1 MEIKGM
7 RILVSLICF
16 GAASFS
22 FSGCSTVP
30 ATGKS
35 ALLLMPESA
44 LIEQSNSL
52 FAEMRKN
59 ERVSRNAQHN
69 AMAQRVG
76 EKIAKVA
83 EADMPNVNW
92 QFVVFEGDQLNA
104 FALPGGQVG
113 IYTGIFNLVDEDS
126 DLATVV
132 SHEIA
137 HVTAQHGNQ
146 RMSRQMLVVAGGVI
160 LAAAT
165 QKQEDKTKNAM
176 LAAYGLGSQVGVV
189 LPFSRSQ
196 ELEADQLGLHY
207 MTRAGYN
214 PRRAIVFWEKMMQKK
229 NANMMPELL
238 STHPAHRTRIAALQK
253 QVEIAIDEHNSSQP
267 IPFVDPKT
275 KTK

>member
-1 MEIKGM
+1 M
-7 RILVSLICF
+7 RMSISLICL
-16 GAASFS
+16 GTALFS

-52 FAEMRKN
+52 FAEMRKK
-59 ERVSRNAQHN
+59 ERVSRNARHN
-69 AMAQRVG
+69 SMAQRVG
-76 EKIAKVA
+76 EKIAKIA
-83 EADMPNVNW
+83 EPDMPGVNW
-92 QFVVFEGDQLNA
+92 QFVVFEGDRLNA

-113 IYTGIFNLVDEDS
+113 IYTGIFDLVEEDS

-165 QKQEDKTKNAM
+165 QKQEDKTRNAM
-176 LAAYGLGSQVGVV
+176 MAAYGLGSQVGVV
-189 LPFSRSQ
+189 LPFSRGQ

-229 NANMMPELL
+229 NSNMMPELL
-238 STHPAHRTRIAALQK
+238 STHPAHRTRIAALEK
-253 QVEIAIDEHNSSQP
+253 QVEIAIDQHNAPKP
-267 IPFVDPKT
+267 IPFVDPNSQT
-275 KTK
+275 K

>member
-1 MEIKGM
+1 M
-7 RILVSLICF
+7 RILISLLCL
-16 GAASFS
+16 GSALLS

-44 LIEQSNSL
+44 LKEQSNSL
-52 FAEMRKN
+52 FAELKKK
-59 ERVSRNAQHN
+59 EKVSTNARHN

-92 QFVVFEGDQLNA
+92 QFVVFEGNQLNA

-113 IYTGIFNLVDEDS
+113 IYTGIFDLVEEDS

-137 HVTAQHGNQ
+137 HVSAQHGNQ
-146 RMSRQMLVVAGGVI
+146 RMSRQMLVVAGGVL

-165 QKQEDKTKNAM
+165 QKQETKKRNAM

-189 LPFSRSQ
+189 LPFSRGQ
-196 ELEADQLGLHY
+196 ELEADQVGLHY

-214 PRRAIVFWEKMMQKK
+214 PRRAIVFWEKMMMKSNPNK
-229 NANMMPELL
+229 MPEML
-238 STHPAHRTRIAALQK
+238 STHPAHRTRIAALEK
-253 QVEIAIDEHNSSQP
+253 QVEIAIDEYNASQP
-267 IPFVDPKT
+267 IPFVSPKT
-275 KTK
+275 QP

>member
-1 MEIKGM
+1 M
-7 RILVSLICF
+7 RIVIALFSL
-16 GAASFS
+16 GLTLLS

-44 LIEQSNSL
+44 LQEQSNSL
-52 FAEMRKN
+52 FAELKKK
-59 ERVSRNAQHN
+59 EKISSNARHN

-83 EADMPNVNW
+83 EADMPGVKW
-92 QFVVFEGDQLNA
+92 EFVVFDSEQLNA

-113 IYTGIFNLVDEDS
+113 IYSGIFDLVEEDS

-137 HVTAQHGNQ
+137 HVSAQHGNQ
-146 RMSRQMLVVAGGVI
+146 RMSRQMLITAGGVI

-165 QKQEDKTKNAM
+165 QKQETKTRNAM

-189 LPFSRSQ
+189 LPFSRGQ
-196 ELEADQLGLHY
+196 ELEADQVGLSY
-207 MTRAGYN
+207 MARAGYN
-214 PRRAIVFWEKMMQKK
+214 PRRAIVFWEKMMMK
-229 NANMMPELL
+229 NNPNMMPELL
-238 STHPAHRTRIAALQK
+238 STHPAHRTRIEALEK
-253 QVEIAIDEHNSSQP
+253 QVEIAIDEYYSAKP
-267 IPFVDPKT
+267 IPFVNPNTQK
-275 KTK
+275 

>member
-113 IYTGIFNLVDEDS
+113 IYTGIFNLVDDDS

-214 PRRAIVFWEKMMQKK
+214 PRRAIVFWEKMMHKK